1 MKIFN
6 IPHTNLTIQRP
17 RSPSSLIFNSL
28 PLPLALS
35 SPSSRLMLVPARE
48 TDEALLVVD
57 WADNL
62 IVAAFRSSVRKI
74 FVICDVDDVT
84 SKPVVVPLG
93 DEMAGPITTL
103 LLLADRDI
111 HGVEVEL
118 DGVIDEDVLFVA
130 GVVEIVLAVEF
141 VAVM

>member
-1 MKIFN
+1 
-6 IPHTNLTIQRP
+6 
-17 RSPSSLIFNSL
+17 
-28 PLPLALS
+28 
-35 SPSSRLMLVPARE
+35 MLVPARE

-130 GVVEIVLAVEF
+130 GVVEIVLAVAF